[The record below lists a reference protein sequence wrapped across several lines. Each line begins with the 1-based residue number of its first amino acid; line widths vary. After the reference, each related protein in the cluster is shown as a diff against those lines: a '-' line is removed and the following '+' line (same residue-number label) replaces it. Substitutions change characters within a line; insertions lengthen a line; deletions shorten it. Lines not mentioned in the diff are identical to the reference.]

1 MVLAASIDG
10 VLELAAGLAQ
20 IPGWFR
26 EFFLGEKSQGQFVL
40 VRATRIDAALE
51 LTAALARAFRKAV

>member
-1 MVLAASIDG
+1 LILLAR
-10 VLELAAGLAQ
+10 LAE

-40 VRATRIDAALE
+40 VRETWIDAALE